1 MIIVV
6 CVLGGVWYFYC
17 FRFSWFWFFLVSV
30 FKIFFGLRVI
40 LYLMGKLD
48 RGKGGKWLRIF

>member
-1 MIIVV
+1 MGFGIFIVLDLV
-6 CVLGGVWYFYC
+6 GFG
-17 FRFSWFWFFLVSV
+17 FFLVSV